1 MRTKLLIYTLIFVFC
16 SSQSASENTQQQN
29 TSSNN
34 SQPSQNEQQQN
45 SNQQENENNKGISE
59 GIKGLFSN
67 YDFPDVSYFLENKS
81 DQFLVDFEDIVAA
94 HPYVGLRAP
103 APHNDL
109 HVFFSNTDPRWAA
122 AEKPSD
128 YPPIYA
134 VADGVVRMSQQSYY
148 NVVDHSDQNP
158 PWWHAAYAFK
168 LQIAE
173 NEGRQVSFLYQ
184 MEPYTIPEN
193 EDFFKD
199 FLLVED
205 GQEVKKGDVL
215 GYMYVPTF
223 EEMVGSD
230 GTSAHIAFGILEKVS
245 DSKEQ
250 EKVPSIFTEN
260 IVQQFAEIMAT
271 PTEGWGSTSYGND
284 WSRGR
289 GLPYLLGWMIGPEEH
304 LFGGQYLDAVA
315 MGDESDSTLSSQA
328 TLLPETLGLLTDNYV
343 YKNSGSGN
351 AELNITF
358 PENQKFDFVVATVGS
373 PVSMKFRF
381 KESNGTERESQ
392 FMSKNQGLGFLIQY
406 YQNFGFSNEATL
418 IIEDP
423 QGWGWA
429 IAFALSGVDSEV
441 SGTTRTE
448 QPYCPPGCPPSPNP
462 YKLKSD
468 G

>member
-1 MRTKLLIYTLIFVFC
+1 MRKTIILLLLLSFC
-16 SSQSASENTQQQN
+16 GGSTESSSLQQQQDEQQQPQENTNQ
-29 TSSNN
+29 NN
-34 SQPSQNEQQQN
+34 SQQSESNKQQAQGLTTQNLPD
-45 SNQQENENNKGISE
+45 
-59 GIKGLFSN
+59 IKEFIT
-67 YDFPDVSYFLENKS
+67 NKS
-81 DQFLVDFEDIVAA
+81 DRFLVDFEDIVAA

-109 HVFFSNTDPRWAA
+109 HVFFSNTDPRWEA

-134 VADGVVRMSQQSYY
+134 VADGVIRMSPQSHY
-148 NVVDHSDQNP
+148 NVVDHSDQDP

-193 EDFFKD
+193 EDFFRD

-205 GQEVKKGDVL
+205 GQEVKKGEVL

-223 EEMVGSD
+223 KEMVGSD

-250 EKVPSIFTEN
+250 EKVPTIFTEN
-260 IVQQFAEIMAT
+260 IVQQFAEIMAN

-289 GLPYLLGWMIGPEEH
+289 GLPYLLGWMIAPEEH

-381 KESNGTERESQ
+381 KESNGSERESQ
-392 FMSKNQGLGFLIQY
+392 FMNKNLGMGFMIQY

-423 QGWGWA
+423 QGWGWSV
-429 IAFALSGVDSEV
+429 AFALTGVDAEV
-441 SGTTRTE
+441 SGTTRIE

-462 YKLKSD
+462 YKLNQSSD
-468 G
+468 K